1 MKILSKIILL
11 IGLVTGA
18 GFIGLIFYT
27 GYVIAV
33 SGISIQPF
41 SGI

>member
-1 MKILSKIILL
+1 MKTLSKLIMI
-11 IGLVTGA
+11 IGLTTGA

-27 GYVIAV
+27 GYCLAS

-41 SGI
+41 SGV